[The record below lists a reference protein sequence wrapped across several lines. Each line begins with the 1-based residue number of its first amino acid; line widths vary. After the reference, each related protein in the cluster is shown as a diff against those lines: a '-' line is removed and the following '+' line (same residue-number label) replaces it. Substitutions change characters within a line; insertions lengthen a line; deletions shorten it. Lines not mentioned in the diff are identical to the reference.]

1 MNTSLSRIIWGL
13 GITVLGLILLLNAFN
28 VGGLDDVIATWW
40 PLFIIL
46 AGIGMLLNNIRQYVF
61 PVFVVLIGLLVQL
74 NLLEVIDVNIF
85 ELILPLIIIAV
96 GLSFLLRQGSKNPEE
111 TRDSTNDIFA
121 ILGGIDT
128 KNHSSDYQGGKA
140 TAVLGGVSLD
150 LRDATLKKDAR
161 LDVITF
167 MGGIDLK
174 VPKEWE
180 VRVSGQPILGGWD
193 NKSVKPGSVNPPVL
207 HVNAMCIMGGVE
219 IKN

>member
-13 GITVLGLILLLNAFN
+13 GITVLGVGLLLNAFN
-28 VGGLDDVIATWW
+28 VGGLEDVLTTWW

-46 AGIGMLLNNIRQYVF
+46 AGIGMLLSNIRQYLV
-61 PVFVVLIGLLVQL
+61 PMFVILIGIIVQL
-74 NLLEVIDVNIF
+74 NQLDVIKVNIF
-85 ELILPLIIIAV
+85 ELLLPLVIIAI
-96 GLSFLLRQGSKNPEE
+96 GLSFLLRQESKNPEE
-111 TRDSTNDIFA
+111 TRDTTNDIFA

-140 TAVLGGVSLD
+140 TAVMGGVSLD
-150 LRDATLKKDAR
+150 LREAKIQKEAR

-180 VRVSGQPILGGWD
+180 VHVSGQPILGGWD
-193 NKSVKPGSVNPPVL
+193 NKSAKPSSKNPPIL
-207 HVNAMCIMGGVE
+207 HVNAMCIMGGVN